1 MTRRLSNRGDPRG
14 GGDTTGRGQ
23 PPKVPC
29 GGRHRPQVRR
39 AGTASHLPA
48 ERAHSPP
55 PGCGRAHGYPFRPG
69 HTWNRTPGRAEE
81 EKGGPGRDLA
91 RRIRGAPT
99 RPGGEGASE
108 RGDGA
113 EPGWPVR
120 PAAAG
125 AAAGGGKCR
134 DPRPPA
140 RKAPLSPRCDSA
152 GPNLRRAN
160 RVGRIRARARPL
172 SPRDRPTQVPV
183 TFPNWYLW
191 MRWAPGQGTLFQGA
205 RGFVWSLLR
214 NLEAVGNPT
223 RTFLQVG

>member
-1 MTRRLSNRGDPRG
+1 MIPEEEGTRRGGASHPRSPAGDVTGPR
-14 GGDTTGRGQ
+14 
-23 PPKVPC
+23 C
-29 GGRHRPQVRR
+29 GGRELPR
-39 AGTASHLPA
+39 TSPA

-55 PGCGRAHGYPFRPG
+55 PGCGRAHGYPFRHG

-113 EPGWPVR
+113 EPGRPVR